1 MTFMMQQ
8 QVQRKSE
15 KYKNNLNKI
24 NNSKLDKTLDIG
36 QYDNL
41 WRKLELG
48 FAKSYKSGRIFGKW
62 KLR

>member
-15 KYKNNLNKI
+15 KCKNNLNKI
-24 NNSKLDKTLDIG
+24 NNSKLDIG
-36 QYDNL
+36 QYDDL

-48 FAKSYKSGRIFGKW
+48 FAKSYKSGWIFGKW
-62 KLR
+62 ELR